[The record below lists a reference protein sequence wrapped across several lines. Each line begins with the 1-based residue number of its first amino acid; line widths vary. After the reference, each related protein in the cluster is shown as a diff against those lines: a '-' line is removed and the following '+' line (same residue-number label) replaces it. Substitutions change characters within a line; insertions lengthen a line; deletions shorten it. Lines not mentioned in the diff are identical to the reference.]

1 MINVCKLLGLGSEE
15 TLSGDFRQHA
25 ASALMHPV
33 TLAALCVLLLNDLLF
48 KVLWPGAWVPGK
60 LSDLAWMMFAPPV
73 LAYILSFA
81 TLGSLQAQRAAFLT
95 AYMGLPLLYAA
106 FNTFESVHDAVL
118 GILGLFGGDGSRSPL
133 DPTDSLVIPFAM
145 ASALWVWLRPP
156 LPSQSIRTR
165 LALLA
170 AIAAALAS
178 VATSY
183 STDRGITSI
192 GRTSSGTIG
201 ANVRTDYP
209 TSSGLYESFDGGLTW
224 TKTSEDYVTLERQDW
239 SELEVKTPS
248 GDVFIVDGK
257 DPQIVKE
264 RFGTSGFREMIYSYE
279 YLLSSGNRWK
289 QALDNRE
296 VQDRVIT
303 TRALD
308 LFYDEQSGNLIVA
321 MGLQGVVVVAPDGM
335 ATRVAVGR
343 YSPSDFSF
351 VNKVRTY
358 FGSLLLWE
366 TAMYTGVAF
375 LLAFSFAALGLVG
388 PASSTSPRWCFA
400 SAAAI
405 SAILAIFLGVYPHVL
420 EEPWASDGGIE
431 LVGNLALLLSGL
443 GLFPLLLAIAGL
455 VLTRSSLRQLL
466 TVVAATIGML
476 ALIVVGALVLFETGT
491 GIANLAAVALVG
503 LATLG
508 LWAYRKPTQT

>member
-1 MINVCKLLGLGSEE
+1 M
-15 TLSGDFRQHA
+15 
-25 ASALMHPV
+25 
-33 TLAALCVLLLNDLLF
+33 
-48 KVLWPGAWVPGK
+48 
-60 LSDLAWMMFAPPV
+60 
-73 LAYILSFA
+73 
-81 TLGSLQAQRAAFLT
+81 
-95 AYMGLPLLYAA
+95 
-106 FNTFESVHDAVL
+106 
-118 GILGLFGGDGSRSPL
+118 
-133 DPTDSLVIPFAM
+133 
-145 ASALWVWLRPP
+145 
-156 LPSQSIRTR
+156 PSQSIRTR

-183 STDRGITSI
+183 STDWGITSI
-192 GRTSSGTIG
+192 GRTPSGTIG
-201 ANVRTDYP
+201 ANVGTDYP
-209 TSSGLYESFDGGLTW
+209 TSSGLYESIDGGLTW
-224 TKTSEDYVTLERQDW
+224 TKTSEDYVTLGRQDW

-264 RFGTSGFREMIYSYE
+264 RSERELSAQEWRDLTLRWGPDDHFTVFGASAFREVIYSYE
-279 YLLSSGNRWK
+279 YLLSGGNRWK
-289 QALDNRE
+289 QALDNKE
-296 VQDRVIT
+296 VEGRVIT
-303 TRALD
+303 TRVRD
-308 LFYDEQSGNLIVA
+308 LFYDDQSGNLIVA

-358 FGSLLLWE
+358 FESLLLWE

-405 SAILAIFLGVYPHVL
+405 SAILAIFLGVYPQVL
-420 EEPWASDGGIE
+420 EKPWASDGGIE

-466 TVVAATIGML
+466 AVVAATIGML